1 MTVPAI
7 RTSNHRSFK
16 FSVQLDSSV
25 AYETKTLDGISY
37 LVFPVISMVGDSVV
51 WPANSSV
58 PCFVPSETLSF
69 CVESRNYRPIVMN
82 HPHDGKDYVSA
93 CSPDILSK
101 YQFGFIFNARFEDGK
116 VKSEMWLDPLRAEKI
131 GIGAPEALER
141 LKAGEIVEVS
151 EGDYTIEEEVSGVTS
166 SGEAYGS
173 KWLLAIPDHLAILPL
188 GVEGACSVSK
198 HGCGGN
204 RVMSGD
210 PGKGIYQDPSRPY
223 EVTLSQGLR
232 TMNENNSSEKKPSLI
247 QKFLSFLSVRSPKD
261 LMMKSELQS
270 RLYSALAEVEPGLY
284 WVEDHD
290 ESLKIVI
297 YSTRVIYNE
306 WSGTSEYSYWQ
317 RSFSVD
323 GSDNVTIGAERQQVQ
338 AFVVWKP
345 VVDDSPD
352 LSVSEGSS
360 NNPNLSA
367 NETPCGCKDKSK
379 ENEAMPVVSEKK
391 KNLIQSLISGKS
403 PFTAAA
409 TKVLEEMEESVLEE
423 LDSKYKEEEKKPE
436 AVATSEVTPPASTAA
451 DSSAST
457 STVEVPAQELEDLRS
472 MAAQYRAQQ
481 EAQKSHLIKSLLANP
496 SVSSVYKE
504 EDLKKKSLTDLSD
517 LAKICKVET
526 VSSADADFS
535 VIPFTTTSSVNKSKD
550 ETAPGPTVSLS
561 ERLKQ
566 KRAATKS

>member
-1 MTVPAI
+1 MTVPM
-7 RTSNHRSFK
+7 RTSKQRNFK

-25 AYETKTLDGISY
+25 SYETKTLDGVSY

-51 WPANSSV
+51 WPANSEV
-58 PCFVPSETLSF
+58 PCFVPSETLQF

-82 HPHDGKDYVSA
+82 HPHDGTSYVSA

-131 GIGAPEALER
+131 QLGAPEALER

-188 GVEGACSVSK
+188 GVEGACSVAK

-204 RVMSGD
+204 RVMAAD

-232 TMNENNSSEKKPSLI
+232 TMNENENKKLSLA
-247 QKFLSFLSVRSPKD
+247 QRFMGFLKGRSPQD
-261 LMMKSELQS
+261 LMMKSELHAK
-270 RLYSALAEVEPGLY
+270 LYNALAEVEPGLWGIDDY
-284 WVEDHD
+284 DTDNKV
-290 ESLKIVI
+290 VI
-297 YSTRVIYNE
+297 YSVRVIYNE
-306 WSGTSEYSYWQ
+306 WTGVSEYFYWQ
-317 RSFSVD
+317 RSYTVDSNENVSV
-323 GSDNVTIGAERQQVQ
+323 GETKTQVEP
-338 AFVVWKP
+338 FVNWKP
-345 VVDDSPD
+345 VIASDNNPD
-352 LSVSEGSS
+352 LSVSEESR
-360 NNPNLSA
+360 NNNSNLSA

-391 KNLIQSLISGKS
+391 KSLIQSLISGKS
-403 PFTAAA
+403 PFTAASN
-409 TKVLEEMEESVLEE
+409 KVLEEMEEATLEE
-423 LDSKYKEEEKKPE
+423 LDKKYKEEEVKPE
-436 AVATSEVTPPASTAA
+436 ATATVEAPATPATTS
-451 DSSAST
+451 DSSNSAPA
-457 STVEVPAQELEDLRS
+457 TVEVPAQELEDLRS

-517 LAKICKVET
+517 LAKVCQVT
-526 VSSADADFS
+526 PTPSANADFS
-535 VIPFTTTSSVNKSKD
+535 VIPFTSTSSVNKSKD
-550 ETAPGPTVSLS
+550 ETAPGPTVSLA

-566 KRAATKS
+566 KRAAKS